1 MPVNLI
7 AVEMIAPQSGTG
19 KQHYGYGV
27 WLAKEEDA
35 AHISLYNTFVIMKTP
50 GCHLACGI
58 FRILKQ
64 NPMKTILEEEG
75 V

>member
-1 MPVNLI
+1 
-7 AVEMIAPQSGTG
+7 
-19 KQHYGYGV
+19 
-27 WLAKEEDA
+27 
-35 AHISLYNTFVIMKTP
+35 MKTP